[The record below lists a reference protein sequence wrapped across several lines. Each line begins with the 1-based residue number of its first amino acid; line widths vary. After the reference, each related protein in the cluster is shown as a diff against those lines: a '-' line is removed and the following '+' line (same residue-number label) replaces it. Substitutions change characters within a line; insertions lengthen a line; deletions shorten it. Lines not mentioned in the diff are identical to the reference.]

1 MLIREILEARRPSFS
16 FEFFPPK
23 ETKGWDRLFKTVEE
37 LIPLEPAYVSVTY
50 GAGGSTRERTHELV
64 ERIVGNTELDVVA
77 HLTCISATDREIGS
91 ILERYE
97 RIGVHNIL
105 ALRGDIPDDVVHPE
119 HSAFRHAS
127 DLVQFI
133 KSRFPSMG
141 VGVAGFP
148 EGHPD
153 MPNRLREIELLK
165 AKIDAGAD
173 YIVTQMFFDNRDF
186 YDFRDRCRLNG
197 INAPIIAGIMPI
209 TSRKNLGRMAD
220 LAAGARFPATL
231 LKAVARA
238 KSVEAVKHIGVHWA
252 TTQISDLLY
261 NDVPGVH
268 LYTLNRSGASTDI
281 CRSLGLDTYR
291 IPASGDAAG

>member
-1 MLIREILEARRPSFS
+1 MLIREILDARHPSFS

-23 ETKGWDRLFKTVEE
+23 DGKGWDRLFRSISD

-64 ERIVGNTELDVVA
+64 ERIVRDTDLEVVA
-77 HLTCISATDREIGS
+77 HLTCVSASESDIGS
-91 ILERYE
+91 ILERYNK
-97 RIGVHNIL
+97 IGVHNIL
-105 ALRGDIPDDVVHPE
+105 ALRGDIPVDVPHPE
-119 HSAFRHAS
+119 TGGFSYAA
-127 DLVQFI
+127 DLVRFI
-133 KSRFPSMG
+133 RKNFPSMG

-153 MPNRLREIELLK
+153 TPNRLREIDLLK
-165 AKIDAGAD
+165 DKIEAGAD

-197 INAPIIAGIMPI
+197 IHVPIIAGIMPI
-209 TSRKNLGRMAD
+209 TSRRNLTRMAE

-238 KSVEAVKHIGVHWA
+238 RDENAVKHIGVHWS

-268 LYTLNRSGASTDI
+268 LYTLNRSRASMDI
-281 CRSLGLDTYR
+281 CRSLGLDSYNLPTGEH
-291 IPASGDAAG
+291 A